1 MITHRKENIKQ
12 HRYHFQNSKV
22 QIIKGPDGEGEKKN
36 RLQEIINEIIKVFSR
51 IEGHELP
58 NRECPPSAQ

>member
-22 QIIKGPDGEGEKKN
+22 QIIKGPDGEGEKKKKQIAGN
-36 RLQEIINEIIKVFSR
+36 NQWNY
-51 IEGHELP
+51 
-58 NRECPPSAQ
+58 

>member
-22 QIIKGPDGEGEKKN
+22 QIIKGPDGEGEKKKQIAGN
-36 RLQEIINEIIKVFSR
+36 NQWNY
-51 IEGHELP
+51 
-58 NRECPPSAQ
+58 